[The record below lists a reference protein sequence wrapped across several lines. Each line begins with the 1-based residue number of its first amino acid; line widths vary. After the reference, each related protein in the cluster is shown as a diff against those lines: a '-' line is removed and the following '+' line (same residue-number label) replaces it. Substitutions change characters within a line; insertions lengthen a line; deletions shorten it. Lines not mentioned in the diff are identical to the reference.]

1 MPPIPSSQDL
11 TQQEDHS
18 VTPYPRIVCY
28 HQTHFHNDEYI
39 SMLPLLEENTS
50 VTHIILAAIHLNDD
64 PNHITLNDDI
74 YTDPK
79 NDLVWAEAAVMQ
91 SSGVKV
97 LGMLGGAAKGSY
109 QKLDGDRLSFL
120 RYYEPLRRMIKA
132 IGLDGIDLDVEE
144 DMSLAGIV
152 RLIDQLKFDFGG
164 AFIITLA
171 PVATALQGLRHLSG
185 FDYEALEKAM
195 GRHIAWYNTQ

>member
-1 MPPIPSSQDL
+1 
-11 TQQEDHS
+11 
-18 VTPYPRIVCY
+18 
-28 HQTHFHNDEYI
+28 
-39 SMLPLLEENTS
+39 MLPLLEENTS

-64 PNHITLNDDI
+64 PNHITLNDDV

-91 SSGVKV
+91 SSGIKV

-120 RYYEPLRRMIKA
+120 RYYEPLRRMVQEV
-132 IGLDGIDLDVEE
+132 GLNGLDLDVEE

-152 RLIDQLKFDFGG
+152 RLIDHLKSDFGSG
-164 AFIITLA
+164 FIITLA

>member
-1 MPPIPSSQDL
+1 MPPIPPSHYDA
-11 TQQEDHS
+11 QQEDHS
-18 VTPYPRIVCY
+18 VTPYPRIIVY
-28 HQTHFHNDEYI
+28 HQTHFHKDEYI
-39 SMLPLLEENTS
+39 SMLPLLEDNTG

-91 SSGVKV
+91 SSGIKV

-120 RYYEPLRRMIKA
+120 RYYEPLRRMVQEV
-132 IGLDGIDLDVEE
+132 GLDGLDLDVEE

-152 RLIDQLKFDFGG
+152 RLIDQLKSDFGSG
-164 AFIITLA
+164 FIITLA